1 MSQSI
6 DTDTLDF
13 VDAAGKALAEAEK
26 IAAAMEQH
34 EAKLAELAP
43 ATAKQLVSLGLI
55 DSTLEETAVA
65 RLKDPVK
72 VAETLGNVLKHYV
85 KATKQAAA
93 DKTAALGG
101 AVAPAQAI
109 QEGANYTGR
118 RRPPSE
124 KTAADEPLRRLANL
138 S

>member
-13 VDAAGKALAEAEK
+13 VDAAGRALAEAEK

-55 DSTLEETAVA
+55 DSTLEETAIA

-72 VAETLGNVLKHYV
+72 VAETLGNVLKHYTK
-85 KATKQAAA
+85 KASEKQASAG
-93 DKTAALGG
+93 AALGG
-101 AVAPAQAI
+101 AVAPVQATP
-109 QEGANYTGR
+109 EGANYTGR